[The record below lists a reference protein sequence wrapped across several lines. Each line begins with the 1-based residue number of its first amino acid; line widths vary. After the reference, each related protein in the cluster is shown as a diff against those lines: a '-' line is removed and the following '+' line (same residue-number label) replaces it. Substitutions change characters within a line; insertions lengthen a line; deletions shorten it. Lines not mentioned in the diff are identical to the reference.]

1 MAQAGARAA
10 HLKPA
15 EQTPP
20 VGTRAGAPYAPQTE
34 ERSALTWGVRARA
47 YYELTKP
54 GIAIFVVMT
63 AGVSFYVA
71 SRGRPEVVPL
81 VVTLLATLLATSGA
95 LALNQWWERDPDR
108 EMERTRH
115 RPIPSGRLT
124 APRALAFGVALV
136 VAGVALQAGMVGWL
150 SAILLASSAA
160 AYVLVY
166 TPLKKRT
173 HHAALVGGVPGAM
186 PALIGWSAGTG
197 GISAG
202 GLALFAIAFFWQLPH
217 VLALAWMFRADYE
230 TAGFVPAPRWD
241 REGRW
246 IARHMIIHSA
256 ILLPVSLLP
265 TFLYLTGFA
274 YLIGAVFLG
283 MLLLGAAVEARRR
296 MDRGAARRVFLGTL
310 LYQPLLLGLMLLD
323 TVRV

>member
-1 MAQAGARAA
+1 M
-10 HLKPA
+10 
-15 EQTPP
+15 ESPP
-20 VGTRAGAPYAPQTE
+20 SQ
-34 ERSALTWGVRARA
+34 SRARA

-71 SRGRPEVVPL
+71 SRGRPEL
-81 VVTLLATLLATSGA
+81 VSLAMTLLATLLATSGS
-95 LALNQWWERDPDR
+95 LALNQWWEREQDARMD
-108 EMERTRH
+108 RTRN

-124 APRALAFGVALV
+124 AGQALAFGLGLV
-136 VAGVALQAGMVGWL
+136 VAGVALQAPFVNLL
-150 SAILLASSAA
+150 SAALLAFSGA

-186 PALIGWSAGTG
+186 PALIGWSAATG
-197 GISAG
+197 GVEAG

-217 VLALAWMFRADYE
+217 VLALAWMFRPDYE
-230 TAGFVPAPRWD
+230 SVGFVPAPRWD

-246 IARHMIIHSA
+246 IARHMIVHAA
-256 ILLPVSLLP
+256 ILLPVSTLP
-265 TFLYLTGFA
+265 TFLQITGFA
-274 YLIGAVFLG
+274 YLLGAVFLG
-283 MLLLGAAVEARRR
+283 ILLLGAAIDARRT
-296 MDRGAARRVFLGTL
+296 MDRSAARRLFLGTL

-323 TVRV
+323 TIRV